1 VVQLLAD
8 DTGYPA
14 RLVSNGDDT
23 RKLIDSSDWV
33 LVTRDAN
40 FVSELDTSVMLDA
53 ITVPAHLQLWTDD
66 HNNLF
71 QILRPVSFHEK

>member
-1 VVQLLAD
+1 M
-8 DTGYPA
+8 
-14 RLVSNGDDT
+14 
-23 RKLIDSSDWV
+23 